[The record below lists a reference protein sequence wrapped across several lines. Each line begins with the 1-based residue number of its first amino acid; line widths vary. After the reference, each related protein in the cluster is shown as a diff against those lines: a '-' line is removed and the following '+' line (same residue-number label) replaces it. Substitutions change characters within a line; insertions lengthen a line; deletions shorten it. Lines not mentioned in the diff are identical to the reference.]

1 MMVLT
6 GIHIFILQGPPQKKY
21 TPVNW
26 GVNKHLLYFND
37 ILYHKIDLCVCVG
50 GGDYLIMI
58 GWAWFQA
65 EIRSLIW
72 GLICESLKSFWMCCF
87 EQPACERVMNS

>member
-6 GIHIFILQGPPQKKY
+6 GIHIFILRGPPQKKY

-50 GGDYLIMI
+50 GWLPDYDWLSVIPSRDSELNLRAHMWI
-58 GWAWFQA
+58 PQKLLDVLFWAA
-65 EIRSLIW
+65 SVRKGHE
-72 GLICESLKSFWMCCF
+72 
-87 EQPACERVMNS
+87 

>member
-6 GIHIFILQGPPQKKY
+6 GIHIFILRGPPQKKY

-50 GGDYLIMI
+50 GVITWL
-58 GWAWFQA
+58 W
-65 EIRSLIW
+65 LV
-72 GLICESLKSFWMCCF
+72 
-87 EQPACERVMNS
+87 ERDSKPRFGA

>member
-6 GIHIFILQGPPQKKY
+6 GIYIFILQGPPQKKY

-37 ILYHKIDLCVCVG
+37 ILYHKIDLCVCG
-50 GGDYLIMI
+50 GGVITWL
-58 GWAWFQA
+58 W
-65 EIRSLIW
+65 LV
-72 GLICESLKSFWMCCF
+72 
-87 EQPACERVMNS
+87 ERDSKPRFGA